1 MHHDSKLSYVP
12 NGLETWHETD
22 IKVPASSWMKPMSAL
37 TPSTIVEVP
46 ANWRLDDWPPL
57 QLEGG
62 DGFVDTGVIEQLWRD
77 RFDFHYRENETSVFP
92 MSIHP
97 QVSGKPQVMLTHERL
112 IEYFNGFEGWNG
124 VRWRRW

>member
-1 MHHDSKLSYVP
+1 M
-12 NGLETWHETD
+12 
-22 IKVPASSWMKPMSAL
+22 SSL